1 MIRIFLIKFKQ
12 LLTPIMRI
20 TRYLIGAL
28 IVVTA
33 LTACGPSGK
42 NRKREP
48 SRQSNREKIEK
59 KIEKSTSADESTGE
73 EQRSNGNYKGPSSRK
88 KGSSRLR
95 RKATPTPIPEEETI
109 RDGSLNMARIE
120 ERVRLEQKIWE
131 ASTKENP
138 DQFNK
143 LKEEAAALSKKMTI
157 QELDEAYKRIKN
169 LKKMQ

>member
-1 MIRIFLIKFKQ
+1 MK
-12 LLTPIMRI
+12 I

-28 IVVTA
+28 IVATA

-48 SRQSNREKIEK
+48 SRQSDREKIEK
-59 KIEKSTSADESTGE
+59 KIEESKKETPATEESAIE
-73 EQRSNGNYKGPSSRK
+73 EQRNNGNYKAPSARK
-88 KGSSRLR
+88 KGNSRLR
-95 RKATPTPIPEEETI
+95 RKGKPVPVPEEETI

-131 ASTKENP
+131 ASTKENAE
-138 DQFNK
+138 QFNK